1 MLVEIRGNIVNL
13 PDPVA
18 RLLLEEGRAN
28 LPETAT
34 LSPSDGSVMPRGRRQ
49 GTAGKRRKS

>member
-34 LSPSDGSVMPRGRRQ
+34 LSPSDGSVTPHGRRQ
-49 GTAGKRRKS
+49 GTAGKPRKS